1 MNTGIIVALILMTA
15 YIGYP
20 SSGLPQ
26 KMQTIVE
33 GLREK

>member
-1 MNTGIIVALILMTA
+1 MNYGIIVALILIAA

-26 KMQTIVE
+26 KLQTIVE

>member
-1 MNTGIIVALILMTA
+1 MNYGIVVALILMTA

-26 KMQTIVE
+26 KLQAFVE